1 MSFEL
6 TGKLIVK
13 EDVVKISEKF
23 QKREFVI
30 EVTNEKNPEWNDFV
44 KFQSVR
50 DRVDIIEPFNVG
62 DEIKVS
68 FNIKGNRWERDG
80 KVNYF
85 TNLDAWRVESV
96 NASGAESPVPSA
108 PFPDQLEELPPEE
121 GNDDFPF

>member
-13 EDVVKISEKF
+13 EDIVKVSDKF

-44 KFQSVR
+44 KFQSVQ
-50 DRVDIIEPFNVG
+50 DRVNLIEPFNVG

-68 FNIKGNRWERDG
+68 FNIKGNKWERDG

-85 TNLDAWRVESV
+85 TNLDAWRIEKAEAGG
-96 NASGAESPVPSA
+96 NNYSGAA
-108 PFPDQLEELPPEE
+108 PMPDQLEDLPPEE
-121 GNDDFPF
+121 AGNDEFPF